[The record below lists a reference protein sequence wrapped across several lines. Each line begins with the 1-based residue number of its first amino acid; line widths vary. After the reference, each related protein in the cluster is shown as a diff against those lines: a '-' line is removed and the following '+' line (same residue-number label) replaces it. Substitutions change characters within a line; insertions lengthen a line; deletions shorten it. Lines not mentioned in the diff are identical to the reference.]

1 MYISMP
7 VLIGA
12 AIAIIVIFL
21 LLLRRA
27 SGGARRQNELMG
39 IDNDHFSKGVPS
51 APQLAALTPEIE
63 GEIREMVAAG
73 KKIEAI
79 RLARETTGMG
89 LKEAKE
95 YVERL

>member
-1 MYISMP
+1 MFISMP
-7 VLIGA
+7 VLAGIAIA
-12 AIAIIVIFL
+12 AILVFVL
-21 LLLRRA
+21 LAKRGSVR
-27 SGGARRQNELMG
+27 ARRDELMG
-39 IDNDHFSKGVPS
+39 IDNDHFSRGAPS

-63 GEIREMVAAG
+63 GEIRALIAAR

-79 RLARETTGMG
+79 KLARETTGMG

>member
-1 MYISMP
+1 MFVSMP
-7 VLIGA
+7 VLIGIGV
-12 AIAIIVIFL
+12 AILFVARIL
-21 LLLRRA
+21 WWRWSHA
-27 SGGARRQNELMG
+27 ARRQNELMG

-63 GEIREMVAAG
+63 GQIRNLVAAR

-79 RLARETTGMG
+79 KLARETTGMG